1 MTGREEQGA
10 AEPPP
15 YAAYHR
21 DPVVVVVDNPPL
33 SADQLTW
40 VELVFDP
47 GRTERWIRFGKAV
60 DQRIVSRRN
69 RFVAFRPGAVF
80 AYVRWA
86 TNAYGTIVSR
96 LDVLQAADP
105 SRDRIAIPGVVPG
118 AVSLLR
124 LSGWPRVRRALD
136 LIDAV
141 EAGGFEPGEV
151 APDYWRHVH
160 ARITVSL
167 PPLAYT
173 AERHRAFRLRQQV
186 AS

>member
-1 MTGREEQGA
+1 MTGRDEEGA
-10 AEPPP
+10 PPPP
-15 YAAYHR
+15 YLAYHR
-21 DPVVVVVDNPPL
+21 EPVVMAGPSSHSTEP
-33 SADQLTW
+33 LTW

-47 GRTERWIRFGKAV
+47 GRTERWIRFGQAV

-86 TNAYGTIVSR
+86 ANAYGTVVSR
-96 LDVLQAADP
+96 LDILQAADP
-105 SRDRIAIPGVVPG
+105 TRDRIAISGVVPG

-136 LIDAV
+136 LIDVV
-141 EAGGFEPGEV
+141 ESGGFEPGEV

-160 ARITVSL
+160 ARMAVSL

-186 AS
+186 SS

>member
-1 MTGREEQGA
+1 MTGRDEEGA
-10 AEPPP
+10 PSSPP
-15 YAAYHR
+15 YLAYHR
-21 DPVVVVVDNPPL
+21 EPVVVVETPPP
-33 SADQLTW
+33 SADHLTW

-47 GRTERWIRFGKAV
+47 GRTERWIRFGQAV

-86 TNAYGTIVSR
+86 ANAYGTVVSR
-96 LDVLQAADP
+96 LDILQAADP
-105 SRDRIAIPGVVPG
+105 TRDRIAIPGVVPG
-118 AVSLLR
+118 AVCLLR

-141 EAGGFEPGEV
+141 ETGGFEPGEV

-160 ARITVSL
+160 ARLAVSL

-186 AS
+186 SS

>member
-1 MTGREEQGA
+1 MNGRDDEGVS
-10 AEPPP
+10 PPP
-15 YAAYHR
+15 YLAYHR
-21 DPVVVVVDNPPL
+21 DPVVVIGIPPA

-47 GRTERWIRFGKAV
+47 GRTERWIRFGQAV
-60 DQRIVSRRN
+60 DLRILSRRN
-69 RFVAFRPGAVF
+69 RFVAFRPGVVF
-80 AYVRWA
+80 AYVRWSA
-86 TNAYGTIVSR
+86 NAYGTIVSR
-96 LDVLQAADP
+96 LDILQAADP
-105 SRDRIAIPGVVPG
+105 TRDRIAIPGVVPG

-141 EAGGFEPGEV
+141 EAGGFELGEV

-160 ARITVSL
+160 ARLAVSL

-173 AERHRAFRLRQQV
+173 ADRHRAFRLRQQV
-186 AS
+186 AP

>member
-1 MTGREEQGA
+1 MTGRDEEGA
-10 AEPPP
+10 PPPP
-15 YAAYHR
+15 YLAYHR
-21 DPVVVVVDNPPL
+21 EPVVMAGPSSHSTEP
-33 SADQLTW
+33 LTW
-40 VELVFDP
+40 VELVFHP
-47 GRTERWIRFGKAV
+47 GRTERWIRFGQAV

-86 TNAYGTIVSR
+86 ANAYGTVVSR
-96 LDVLQAADP
+96 LDILQAADP
-105 SRDRIAIPGVVPG
+105 TRDRIAISGVVPG

-136 LIDAV
+136 LIDVV
-141 EAGGFEPGEV
+141 ESGGFEPGEV

-160 ARITVSL
+160 ARMAVSL

-186 AS
+186 SS

>member
-1 MTGREEQGA
+1 MNGQAERGVP
-10 AEPPP
+10 EPPAYLP
-15 YAAYHR
+15 YHR
-21 DPVVVVVDNPPL
+21 DPTVVVDNPPPP
-33 SADQLTW
+33 ADKLIW

-47 GRTERWIRFGKAV
+47 GLTERWIRFGQAV
-60 DQRIVSRRN
+60 DHRIVSRRN

-86 TNAYGTIVSR
+86 TNAYGTVVSR
-96 LDVLQAADP
+96 LDILQAADP

-124 LSGWPRVRRALD
+124 LNGWPRVRRALD

-141 EAGGFEPGEV
+141 EIGGFEPSEV

-160 ARITVSL
+160 ARLAVSL
-167 PPLAYT
+167 SPLAYNS
-173 AERHRAFRLRQQV
+173 ERHRAFRLRQK
-186 AS
+186 AET

>member
-1 MTGREEQGA
+1 MNGQAERGA
-10 AEPPP
+10 PEPPAYLP
-15 YAAYHR
+15 YHR
-21 DPVVVVVDNPPL
+21 DPTVVVDNPPPP
-33 SADQLTW
+33 ADLLTW

-47 GRTERWIRFGKAV
+47 GRTERWIRFGPAV

-86 TNAYGTIVSR
+86 TNAYGTVVSR
-96 LDVLQAADP
+96 LDILQAADP

-118 AVSLLR
+118 GVSLLR
-124 LSGWPRVRRALD
+124 LNGWPRVRRALD

-141 EAGGFEPGEV
+141 ETGGFEPGEV

-160 ARITVSL
+160 ARLAASL
-167 PPLAYT
+167 SPLTYT
-173 AERHRAFRLRQQV
+173 AERHRAFRLRQQA

>member
-1 MTGREEQGA
+1 MTGRDEEGP
-10 AEPPP
+10 PPP
-15 YAAYHR
+15 YLAYHR
-21 DPVVVVVDNPPL
+21 EPVVMAGASSH
-33 SADQLTW
+33 SADLLTW

-47 GRTERWIRFGKAV
+47 GRAERWIRFGQAV

-69 RFVAFRPGAVF
+69 RFVAFPPGAVF
-80 AYVRWA
+80 AYVRWTA
-86 TNAYGTIVSR
+86 DACGAVVSR
-96 LDVLQAADP
+96 LDILQAADP
-105 SRDRIAIPGVVPG
+105 SRDRVAIPGVVPG

-124 LSGWPRVRRALD
+124 LNGWPRVRRALD

-160 ARITVSL
+160 ARMTVSL

-186 AS
+186 SS

>member
-1 MTGREEQGA
+1 MTGRDEEGA
-10 AEPPP
+10 SPPP
-15 YAAYHR
+15 YLAYHR
-21 DPVVVVVDNPPL
+21 EPVVMAGPSSHSTEP
-33 SADQLTW
+33 LTW

-47 GRTERWIRFGKAV
+47 GHTERWIRFGQAV

-86 TNAYGTIVSR
+86 ANAYGTVVSR
-96 LDVLQAADP
+96 LDILQAADP
-105 SRDRIAIPGVVPG
+105 TRDRIAISGVVPG

-136 LIDAV
+136 LIDVV
-141 EAGGFEPGEV
+141 ESGSFEPGEV

-160 ARITVSL
+160 ARMAVSL

-186 AS
+186 SS

>member
-1 MTGREEQGA
+1 MTGRDDEDA
-10 AEPPP
+10 PPP
-15 YAAYHR
+15 PLYLAYHR
-21 DPVVVVVDNPPL
+21 DPVVVVEAPPP

-47 GRTERWIRFGKAV
+47 GRTERWIRFGQAV

-69 RFVAFRPGAVF
+69 RFVAFRPGVVF

-86 TNAYGTIVSR
+86 ANAYGTVVSR
-96 LDVLQAADP
+96 LDILQAADP
-105 SRDRIAIPGVVPG
+105 TRDRVAIPGVVPG

>member
-1 MTGREEQGA
+1 MNGRDDEGA
-10 AEPPP
+10 SPPP
-15 YAAYHR
+15 YLAYHR
-21 DPVVVVVDNPPL
+21 DPVVVIGTPPP

-47 GRTERWIRFGKAV
+47 GRTERWIRFGQAV

-69 RFVAFRPGAVF
+69 RFVAFRPGVVF

-86 TNAYGTIVSR
+86 ANAYGTVVSR
-96 LDVLQAADP
+96 LDILQAADP
-105 SRDRIAIPGVVPG
+105 TRDRIAIPGVVPG

-160 ARITVSL
+160 ARMSVSL